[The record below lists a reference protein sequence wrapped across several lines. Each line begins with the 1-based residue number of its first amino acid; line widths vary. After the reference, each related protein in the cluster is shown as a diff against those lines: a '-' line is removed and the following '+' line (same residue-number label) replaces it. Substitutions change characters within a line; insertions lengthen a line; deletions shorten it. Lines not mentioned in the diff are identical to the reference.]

1 MGAPTSGL
9 LWGGLF
15 SHQCGGECDGDLDSV
30 VLHLRDYNEGSLLWL
45 RGQVVHI
52 LALCEALRVCVCVC
66 VCACVSVK
74 HDSHYILIMLSVWEG
89 HTHYAQCVGRS
100 HSSETLHVGGECM
113 NPVKLY

>member
-52 LALCEALRVCVCVC
+52 LALCEALRVCVCAR
-66 VCACVSVK
+66 ACETRLPLY
-74 HDSHYILIMLSVWEG
+74 SHYG
-89 HTHYAQCVGRS
+89 QCVGRS
-100 HSSETLHVGGECM
+100 HSLCSVCGKVTLIRNFARGR
-113 NPVKLY
+113 